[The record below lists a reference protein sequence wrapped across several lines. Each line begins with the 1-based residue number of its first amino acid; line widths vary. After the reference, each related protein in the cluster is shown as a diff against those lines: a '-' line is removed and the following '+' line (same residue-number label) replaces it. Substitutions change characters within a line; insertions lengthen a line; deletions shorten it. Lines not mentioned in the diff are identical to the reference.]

1 MYSTP
6 DFRKGLRIEVN
17 GEPYIIVDFQHVKP
31 GKGGAFVRT
40 KLKNLLSGNVVDK
53 TFRSGEKVGKPDLE
67 EKEMQFLYQDGEGF
81 HFMDN
86 TTYEQLALQ
95 EEVIG
100 DSKNF
105 LQENTNVT
113 ILFYQ
118 GRPINLE
125 LPIFVELEVTE
136 AEPGVK
142 GDTASGASKPV
153 TVETGAKIQVP
164 LFINVGDRLKIDT
177 RTGEYIERVKV

>member
-6 DFRKGLRIEVN
+6 DFRRGLKIEIN
-17 GEPYIIVDFQHVKP
+17 NEPYTIVEFQHVKP

-40 KLKNLLSGNVVDK
+40 KLKNLLNGRVVDK
-53 TFRSGEKVGKPDLE
+53 TFRSGEKVGKPDME
-67 EKEMQFLYQDGEGF
+67 EKEMQFLYKDDEY

-86 TTYEQLALQ
+86 SSYEQIALSG
-95 EEVIG
+95 EVIG

-118 GRPINLE
+118 NRPINLE
-125 LPIFVELEVTE
+125 LPIFVELEVVE

-164 LFINVGDRLKIDT
+164 LFIEDGDRLKIDT
-177 RTGEYIERVKV
+177 RSGEYIERVKE

>member
-6 DFRKGLRIEVN
+6 DFRKGLRIELN
-17 GEPYIIVDFQHVKP
+17 NEPYIIVDFQHFKP

-40 KLKNLLSGNVVDK
+40 KLKNLLNGRVVDK
-53 TFRSGEKVGKPDLE
+53 TFRSGEKVGKPDIE
-67 EKEMQFLYQDGEGF
+67 EKEMQFLYKDDEY

-86 TTYEQLALQ
+86 ANYEQIALQ
-95 EEVIG
+95 AELIG
-100 DSKNF
+100 NSKDF
-105 LQENTNVT
+105 LQENTNVN

-118 GRPINLE
+118 NRPINLE
-125 LPIFVELEVTE
+125 LPIFVELEVVE

-164 LFINVGDRLKIDT
+164 LFIEEGNRLKIDT
-177 RTGEYIERVKV
+177 RTGEYIERVKR

>member
-6 DFRKGLRIEVN
+6 DFRKGLRIELGN
-17 GEPYIIVDFQHVKP
+17 EPYVIVDFQHVKP

-40 KLKNLLSGNVVDK
+40 KLKNLLNGRVVDK
-53 TFRSGEKVGKPDLE
+53 TFRSGEKVGKPDME
-67 EKEMQFLYQDGEGF
+67 EKEMQFLYKDDEY

-86 TTYEQLALQ
+86 SSYEQIALSG
-95 EEVIG
+95 EVIG

-118 GRPINLE
+118 NRPINLE
-125 LPIFVELEVTE
+125 LPIFVELEVVE

-164 LFINVGDRLKIDT
+164 LFIEEGDRLKIDT
-177 RTGEYIERVKV
+177 RTGEYIERVKE